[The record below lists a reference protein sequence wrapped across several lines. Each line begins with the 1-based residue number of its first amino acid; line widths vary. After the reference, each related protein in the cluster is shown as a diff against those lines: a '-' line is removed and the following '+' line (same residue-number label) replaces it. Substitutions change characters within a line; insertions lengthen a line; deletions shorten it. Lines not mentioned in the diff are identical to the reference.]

1 MNWTWDPDKNL
12 INQDKHKISFET
24 AQQVFNDQFAVTQ
37 PDLYPYESRW
47 RTTGCVH
54 SITLLVVHTWP
65 ETHPIIGELPGRII
79 SARKATRLERLDY
92 EEGYL
97 R

>member
-1 MNWTWDPDKNL
+1 MSWTWDPDKDR
-12 INQDKHKISFET
+12 INQDKHKVGFEI
-24 AQQVFNDQFAVTQ
+24 AQRVFYDHFAVTQ
-37 PDLYPYESRW
+37 PDPYLYESRW
-47 RTTGCVH
+47 RTTGCVQ
-54 SITLLVVHTWP
+54 SVTLLVVHTWP

-97 R
+97 